1 MKLSRSRVIA
11 VSSCALM
18 LTATAGLL
26 IAGPLTPPGGPVG
39 ATMKT
44 LAEVEPRIALNA
56 TNTPGDNDSVFKI
69 TQPGSYYLTAKLQGE
84 FGKHGIEIALA
95 SQGAV
100 TIDLRGF
107 ELAGGTDSLTGVA
120 VTNATP
126 THVNLRDGT
135 IRFWDQ
141 GGANLAS
148 VLGATVENVRFLNN
162 YAGGLTTTK
171 SRVINCEASSNSG
184 HGFSL
189 DDGSVIDGCV
199 ARLNTQHG
207 IYADKDCTITNGELS
222 NNTQYGVYLEYQG
235 RIVNTNAA
243 SNGQWGIGLI
253 RFGSAEG
260 CMLTS
265 NGQGGLY
272 VQGGIVR
279 GCAARD
285 NTSYGFNGSSS
296 HFEECIASYNHGT
309 GIYAN
314 GGSTVNRC
322 LSSSNYSHGID
333 GGGGV
338 QVLDSK
344 IQYNYGEGI
353 RLALDGNTI
362 RGNTCILNATSID
375 GAGIH
380 MLTADS
386 VIEGNRVTG
395 TDRGIDIDGERNVI
409 IGNWCTGNTINWQFA
424 ANNIYGPI
432 VDRSAAATAAVNGN
446 SAVSTMGTTDPH
458 ANITY

>member
-11 VSSCALM
+11 VSCCALM
-18 LTATAGLL
+18 LAATAGLL
-26 IAGPLTPPGGPVG
+26 IAGPLTPPGGPV
-39 ATMKT
+39 ASTMKT
-44 LAEVEPRIALNA
+44 LAEVEPRIAINA
-56 TNTPGDNDSVFKI
+56 TNTPGDSDSVFKI
-69 TQPGSYYLTAKLQGE
+69 TQPGSYYLTGKLQGE

-107 ELAGGTDSLTGVA
+107 ELVGGADSLTGVA
-120 VTNATP
+120 VTNATA
-126 THVNLRDGT
+126 TRVNLRDGT

-148 VLGATVENVRFLNN
+148 VVGATVENLRFLNN

-207 IYADKDCTITNGELS
+207 VYADNDCTVLNGEYS
-222 NNTQYGVYLEYQG
+222 NNSQSGVYFEYQG
-235 RIVNTNAA
+235 RAVNTNAA
-243 SNGQWGIGLI
+243 HNGLYGIGLV
-253 RFGSAEG
+253 RGGTAEG
-260 CMLTS
+260 CMLTGNTNAGIYAQS
-265 NGQGGLY
+265 GLVRACTATGNG
-272 VQGGIVR
+272 
-279 GCAARD
+279 
-285 NTSYGFNGSSS
+285 TGFHGSWT
-296 HFEECIASYNHGT
+296 HFEECVASNNNGV

-314 GGSTVNRC
+314 GGTVVNRC
-322 LSSSNYSHGID
+322 LVNDNNSHGID
-333 GGGGV
+333 GGGHV

-344 IQYNYGEGI
+344 SQYNSGDGI
-353 RLALDGNTI
+353 RLSLNGNTI
-362 RGNTCILNATSID
+362 RGNTCVTNAVFTD

-380 MLTADS
+380 MLTTDS

-409 IGNWCTGNTINWQFA
+409 IGNWCSDNTINWQFA

-432 VDRSAAATAAVNGN
+432 VDRSAVATAGVNGN
-446 SAVSTMGTTDPH
+446 SAVSTLGTTDPH